1 MYFPEI
7 IQKYYQSTDTNYKSN
22 YKTVELQQTQYN
34 NDVKVFDKYIEQGG
48 TTLALIVFL
57 SGLLVFLNSKTSKE
71 TSDVF
76 LSSLEEYNY
85 SSNYSYPGNLPC
97 KKCYF
102 FSANKYLPCAVN
114 PTIVMTEEARNCS
127 DYLFSCKR

>member
-1 MYFPEI
+1 MYSQEMA
-7 IQKYYQSTDTNYKSN
+7 QKYYHYQSTNTN

-34 NDVKVFDKYIEQGG
+34 DIKVFDKYIEQGG

-57 SGLLVFLNSKTSKE
+57 SGLLAFLNSKTSKE

-76 LSSLEEYNY
+76 FSSVEEYNY
-85 SSNYSYPGNLPC
+85 SNYSYPSNLPC

-102 FSANKYLPCAVN
+102 FSVSNYLPCAVN

-127 DYLFSCKR
+127 DYLFSAKR